1 MAALV
6 LESCRKVPRVCP
18 CLLQWQL
25 DVLPFFPA
33 VSHLTFTTEP
43 NTVHG
48 HYGFPPYEKG
58 SKPCKPATCKAAA
71 DWSYPLVDVS
81 GGLSS
86 SWCGASRLGCCPPLP
101 AGRLVPRATN
111 GRRCIATAT

>member
-1 MAALV
+1 M
-6 LESCRKVPRVCP
+6 CH

-25 DVLPFFPA
+25 DVLPFVPA

-58 SKPCKPATCKAAA
+58 RKPCKPATCKAAA

-81 GGLSS
+81 GGLIS
-86 SWCGASRLGCCPPLP
+86 SWRGASRLGWCMPLP
-101 AGRLVPRATN
+101 AGRLVPQAPARVGSLQLQLEVCTIYNPPPPGLA
-111 GRRCIATAT
+111 